1 MSCTDHSQGKYC
13 CYLYISLRYI
23 LNHFMDNQNFQ
34 DGVYI
39 TVENENG
46 ETMKGKSQVESEEE
60 D

>member
-1 MSCTDHSQGKYC
+1 
-13 CYLYISLRYI
+13 LRYI